1 VRETLDEMYAKVQRW
16 FVGQLADMAIMGLL
30 SAAVLW
36 VIGVPFA
43 LPLGVL
49 SGVLGFVPYIGFA
62 VSLVPPVLLALAD
75 DPLKA
80 VWVVV
85 AYVLIQQVEINLIY
99 PFLMSRAV
107 SLHPAVVVFALFALG
122 PIFGIMGLVI
132 AIPLAAASQVLVRR
146 MWVERMDSS
155 GVDPGPPPKPER
167 SPKRG
172 PGSRQAPVRVA
183 APSSSTAPSLSMAH
197 STLTLLLGLR
207 GPITKL

>member
-1 VRETLDEMYAKVQRW
+1 
-16 FVGQLADMAIMGLL
+16 MAIMGLL

-146 MWVERMDSS
+146 MWSRGWTAAGWTPARRRSPS
-155 GVDPGPPPKPER
+155 GRPSVAPGP
-167 SPKRG
+167 
-172 PGSRQAPVRVA
+172 
-183 APSSSTAPSLSMAH
+183 
-197 STLTLLLGLR
+197 
-207 GPITKL
+207 

>member
-1 VRETLDEMYAKVQRW
+1 MRETLDEMYAKVQRW

-85 AYVLIQQVEINLIY
+85 AYVLIQQVEINLIRN
-99 PFLMSRAV
+99 PAKEFLG
-107 SLHPAVVVFALFALG
+107 HH
-122 PIFGIMGLVI
+122 
-132 AIPLAAASQVLVRR
+132 AAWGHQ
-146 MWVERMDSS
+146 W
-155 GVDPGPPPKPER
+155 
-167 SPKRG
+167 
-172 PGSRQAPVRVA
+172 
-183 APSSSTAPSLSMAH
+183 
-197 STLTLLLGLR
+197 
-207 GPITKL
+207 